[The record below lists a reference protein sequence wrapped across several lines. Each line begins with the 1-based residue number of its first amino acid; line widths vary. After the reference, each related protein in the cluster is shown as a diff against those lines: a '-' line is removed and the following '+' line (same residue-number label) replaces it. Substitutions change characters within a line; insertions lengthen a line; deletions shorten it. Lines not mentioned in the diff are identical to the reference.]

1 MKAFVLISLLLIIK
15 DKHENTFI
23 DECDNLIVIE
33 NPQSY
38 PKAIDVNFITNNFSS
53 NLLDDKFCTQSFKFK
68 IHIVEIKSI
77 GKNQYNLRIY
87 TTPNSDSVNVMD
99 IMRYR
104 GYAHYLM
111 ETEKINRSIKIK
123 KVEWRFA
130 EI

>member
-1 MKAFVLISLLLIIK
+1 MKAFILIPSLLIVQN
-15 DKHENTFI
+15 KHENTFI
-23 DECDNLIVIE
+23 DECDNLIVVE
-33 NPQSY
+33 NTESY
-38 PKAIDVNFITNNFSS
+38 PKAIDANFITNNFSS

-87 TTPNSDSVNVMD
+87 ATPNSDSVNIID
-99 IMRYR
+99 ILRHR

-111 ETEKINRSIKIK
+111 EIEKINKSIKIK
-123 KVEWRFA
+123 KVEWRFS